1 MISVSSG
8 YMVGG
13 PGTTIEIDE
22 SMFGKR
28 ALLSLFLYF
37 TPFGIFVKI
46 FDGNGCHLY
55 KCDFPFYN
63 WKVTNS
69 LWISLLFITIFE
81 GGSVLLLDQTCLLD
95 ANLCPIL

>member
-1 MISVSSG
+1 MILVSSG

-37 TPFGIFVKI
+37 TPFGFFVKI
-46 FDGNGCHLY
+46 FMVMDVTY
-55 KCDFPFYN
+55 K
-63 WKVTNS
+63 S
-69 LWISLLFITIFE
+69 LTFLSII
-81 GGSVLLLDQTCLLD
+81 GK
-95 ANLCPIL
+95 